1 MVKQLGYIQRIVNL
15 LTDLVCKVPKYGV
28 SMTTLMYFFNSIYD
42 FHYMIPGCRYGCL
55 LPDERL

>member
-1 MVKQLGYIQRIVNL
+1 MVKQLGYIRRIVNL

-42 FHYMIPGCRYGCL
+42 FHYM
-55 LPDERL
+55 